1 MTTRAL
7 EERALEERAL
17 EERAPEETAPVR
29 VNPSWLALREA
40 ADAAARSAEVVEQLR
55 GLMPGR
61 SNTVI
66 HDLGCGTGSM
76 GRWLAP
82 RLAGRQH
89 WIGYDRDAELLAHA
103 AANPPGLAADGAP
116 VTIETRQRDITRLD
130 AAELAGAGL
139 ITASALLDMMTE
151 DELDRFVLSCNAAGC
166 PILLTISVIGRVE
179 LEPSDPLDECLGRAF
194 NAHQRRTVDGR
205 RLLGP
210 DAVDATVARFTA
222 LGADV
227 LALPSPWRLGVDQA
241 ALAAEWFTGW
251 VGAACEQQ
259 AELAEAA
266 ADYASRRL
274 AQAAADSLDVTVH
287 HQDLLITPR

>member
-1 MTTRAL
+1 MNSRAL
-7 EERALEERAL
+7 
-17 EERAPEETAPVR
+17 EETAPVR

-40 ADAAARSAEVVEQLR
+40 ADAAARSAEFAEKLR
-55 GLMPGR
+55 RLLPTRG
-61 SNTVI
+61 NTVI

-103 AANPPGLAADGAP
+103 AANPPGFAADGAP
-116 VTIETRQRDITRLD
+116 VTVETRQRDITQLEPQELD
-130 AAELAGAGL
+130 GAGL

-151 DELDRFVLSCNAAGC
+151 DELDRFVTSCAAAGC
-166 PILLTISVIGRVE
+166 PVLLTISVIGRVE
-179 LEPSDPLDECLGRAF
+179 LAPADPLDECLGRAF
-194 NAHQRRTVDGR
+194 DAHQRRTVDGR

-210 DAVDATVARFTA
+210 DAVDAAVARFTA
-222 LGADV
+222 LGAEV
-227 LALPSPWRLGVDQA
+227 LALPSPWQLGAGQA

-251 VGAACEQQ
+251 VRAACELRP
-259 AELAEAA
+259 ELTGAA
-266 ADYASRRL
+266 AEYASRRL
-274 AQAAADSLDVTVH
+274 AQAAAGELGVTVH